1 MLFSMLLSIINIAMS
16 ITAKTN
22 KSMKDLIK
30 VRNCAYVMM
39 TRDGKIGRRFLFRNG
54 KYSSDKVLK
63 DYDLAF
69 VFKNADVGFKTLAL
83 GGATGIPEAINNWNL
98 KLVGNIDIAT
108 FFQIMIGVSMGIMKR
123 K

>member
-1 MLFSMLLSIINIAMS
+1 MLFSMLLSIINIAMG
-16 ITAKTN
+16 ITAKNN

-30 VRNCAYVMM
+30 VRNCSYVMM
-39 TRDGKIGRRFLFRNG
+39 TRDGKMGRRFHFRNG
-54 KYSSDKVLK
+54 KYWSDKVLT

-69 VFKNADVGFKTLAL
+69 VFKNADIGFKTLAL

-98 KLVGNIDIAT
+98 KLVGNADIAT

-123 K
+123 

>member
-1 MLFSMLLSIINIAMS
+1 MLLSIINIAMS
-16 ITAKTN
+16 ITAKNN

-39 TRDGKIGRRFLFRNG
+39 TRDGKIGRRFIFKNG

-69 VFKNADVGFKTLAL
+69 VFKNADIGFKTLAL
-83 GGATGIPEAINNWNL
+83 GGETGITEAINNWNL
-98 KLVGNIDIAT
+98 KLVGNVDIAT
-108 FFQIMIGVSMGIMKR
+108 FFQIMIGVSMGMMKR
-123 K
+123 

>member
-16 ITAKTN
+16 ITAKNN

-30 VRNCAYVMM
+30 VRNYAYVMM
-39 TRDGKIGRRFLFRNG
+39 TRDGKIGRRFIFRDG

-69 VFKNADVGFKTLAL
+69 VFKNADIGFKTLAL
-83 GGATGIPEAINNWNL
+83 GGETGITEAINNWNL
-98 KLVGNIDIAT
+98 KLVGNVDIAT
-108 FFQIMIGVSMGIMKR
+108 FFQIMIGVSMGMMKR
-123 K
+123 